1 MKKIYFTFLLMLPF
15 IGFAQNYNVTL
26 SVNAENITVGPNGV
40 YAGGGFLGGS
50 DAYPMDDSDSD
61 DVWVVTLSLDPA
73 TANGG
78 KFIFLNSPTG
88 AADWGT
94 KEVLAGLPCG
104 DPANYDDRTMPTLTA
119 DTTLLFCFGACTT
132 DGTCPVPPAPKD
144 ITLSVDMNCYTGTAS
159 VANGVYVNGTFNGWN
174 GTSNPMDDS
183 DNDGVYTVTLTLTVP
198 SIEYKF
204 TVDGWTDQE
213 LFDTTYLCTKT
224 SGAFT
229 NRLLEMSADTIVP
242 AFGWNECGPCATN
255 VGISEELTSFTVKPN
270 PASDV
275 LFIENTAGTSSNV
288 SVYSITGALVMSERF
303 ENEVRLDVASLP
315 RGMYIVR
322 MENGQEEKV
331 VRVALK

>member
-1 MKKIYFTFLLMLPF
+1 MKKIYFTFLMMLPL
-15 IGFAQNYNVTL
+15 IGFTQTYNVTL
-26 SVNAENITVGPNGV
+26 SVNTENITVGPNGL

-50 DAYPMDDSDSD
+50 NAHAMDDSDSD
-61 DVWVVTLSLDPA
+61 GVWVVTLALDPL

-78 KFIFLNSPTG
+78 NFIFLNSPTG
-88 AADWGT
+88 ASDWST
-94 KEVLAGLPCG
+94 KEVLAGQPCS
-104 DPANYDDRTMPTLTA
+104 DPNNYDDRTMPNISA

-132 DGTCPVPPAPKD
+132 DGTCPTPPAPKD

-183 DNDGVYTVTLTLTVP
+183 DGDGVYSVTLTLTLP
-198 SIEYKF
+198 SFEYKF

-213 LFDTTYLCTKT
+213 FFDTTYACTKT

-229 NRLLEMSADTIVP
+229 NRFLEMTGDTTLPV
-242 AFGWNECGPCATN
+242 FGWNECVPCAN
-255 VGISEELTSFTVKPN
+255 VGISEELTAFTLKPN

-275 LFIENTAGTSSNV
+275 LFVENTNGTSSNV
-288 SVYSITGALVMSERF
+288 FVYSITGTLVMSERF
-303 ENEVRLDVASLP
+303 ENEIRLDVASLP

-322 MENGQEEKV
+322 MENGMEEKV
-331 VRVALK
+331 VRIALK

>member
-1 MKKIYFTFLLMLPF
+1 MKKIYFTFLMMLPL
-15 IGFAQNYNVTL
+15 IGFTQTYNVTL
-26 SVNAENITVGPNGV
+26 SVNTENITVGPNGL

-50 DAYPMDDSDSD
+50 NAHAMDDSDSD
-61 DVWVVTLSLDPA
+61 GVWVVTLALDPL

-88 AADWGT
+88 ASDWST
-94 KEVLAGLPCG
+94 KEVLAGQPCS
-104 DPANYDDRTMPTLTA
+104 DPNNYDDRTMPNISA

-132 DGTCPVPPAPKD
+132 DGTCPTPPAPKD

-159 VANGVYVNGTFNGWN
+159 VANGVYVNGTFNNWN

-183 DNDGVYTVTLTLTVP
+183 DGDGVYSVTLTLTQP
-198 SIEYKF
+198 SFEYKF

-213 LFDTTYLCTKT
+213 FFDTTYACTKT

-229 NRLLEMSADTIVP
+229 NRFLEMTGDTTLPV
-242 AFGWNECGPCATN
+242 FGWNECGPCTN
-255 VGISEELTSFTVKPN
+255 VGISEELTAFTLKPN

-275 LFIENTAGTSSNV
+275 LFVENTNGTSSNV
-288 SVYSITGALVMSERF
+288 FVYSITGALVMSERF
-303 ENEVRLDVASLP
+303 ENEVMLDVASLP

-322 MENGQEEKV
+322 MENGMEEKV
-331 VRVALK
+331 VRIALK